1 MTIRTLF
8 LLLPI
13 VLSGGILVHL
23 IWPDQGFKSIL
34 LKIFLGIGIGL
45 GLNSLLYFIY
55 LSVSKRQVGFIVF
68 QILELVILISILLY
82 RGKVYRVSLQGL
94 KVPWRTNLFIL
105 IITGTMVVLAL
116 VIYKNVSL
124 GKPQGAWDSWMIY
137 NRAARFFHRGGT
149 HWTDAFSPDL
159 YWYFHA
165 DYPPMLALNI
175 ASIWDTLGEETVR
188 VPMLIGGAF
197 LFGSAGLMFAGMNAY
212 KTASQASLA
221 MIVLF
226 GISAFIEQGSKQ
238 VADVPLSF
246 FILATGVLIFL
257 YTLKSRRELLILA
270 GLSVGLAAW
279 TKNEGVVF
287 MLISLLAL
295 GVAYWNKLKQVFP
308 WYLLGLAVPLSILI
322 YFKVFLAPPG
332 DLFTD
337 IPNQMA
343 QIGDA
348 DRHRELLNQMGIDLM
363 SLLNW
368 KLLLV
373 YALILGVEKPGKN
386 LPAYLAILI
395 AILLQLAGYYSIFI
409 ISPHVLAWHI
419 SALYRLLL
427 QIGPLIV
434 FFYFC
439 VVRPPETIFQTK

>member
-1 MTIRTLF
+1 M
-8 LLLPI
+8 
-13 VLSGGILVHL
+13 
-23 IWPDQGFKSIL
+23 
-34 LKIFLGIGIGL
+34 GIGL

-82 RGKVYRVSLQGL
+82 RGKAYRVSLQGL
-94 KVPWRTNLFIL
+94 KFPWRTNLFIL

-116 VIYKNVSL
+116 IIYKNVSL

-257 YTLKSRRELLILA
+257 YTLKSQRELLILA

-337 IPNQMA
+337 IPSQMA

-348 DRHRELLNQMGIDLM
+348 NRHRELLNQMGIDLM

-439 VVRPPETIFQTK
+439 VVRPPETIFQPK

>member
-1 MTIRTLF
+1 
-8 LLLPI
+8 
-13 VLSGGILVHL
+13 
-23 IWPDQGFKSIL
+23 
-34 LKIFLGIGIGL
+34 
-45 GLNSLLYFIY
+45 
-55 LSVSKRQVGFIVF
+55 
-68 QILELVILISILLY
+68 
-82 RGKVYRVSLQGL
+82 
-94 KVPWRTNLFIL
+94 
-105 IITGTMVVLAL
+105 
-116 VIYKNVSL
+116 
-124 GKPQGAWDSWMIY
+124 
-137 NRAARFFHRGGT
+137 
-149 HWTDAFSPDL
+149 
-159 YWYFHA
+159 
-165 DYPPMLALNI
+165 
-175 ASIWDTLGEETVR
+175 
-188 VPMLIGGAF
+188 
-197 LFGSAGLMFAGMNAY
+197 
-212 KTASQASLA
+212 
-221 MIVLF
+221 
-226 GISAFIEQGSKQ
+226 
-238 VADVPLSF
+238 
-246 FILATGVLIFL
+246 
-257 YTLKSRRELLILA
+257 
-270 GLSVGLAAW
+270 
-279 TKNEGVVF
+279 

-373 YALILGVEKPGKN
+373 YALVLGVEKPGKN

-439 VVRPPETIFQTK
+439 VVRPPETIFQPK